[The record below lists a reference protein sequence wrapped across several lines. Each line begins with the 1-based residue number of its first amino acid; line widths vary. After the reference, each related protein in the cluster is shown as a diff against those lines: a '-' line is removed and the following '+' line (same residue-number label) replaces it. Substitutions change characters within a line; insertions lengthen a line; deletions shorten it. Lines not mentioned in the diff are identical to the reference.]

1 MGYDYT
7 SFVTAWRLAAKL
19 PASNAASTTF
29 LESVIDFAEQSCY
42 RDLDLINTVVSDASG
57 TMTVDQ
63 RTFDL
68 PTASGRFVVLH
79 DVNLI
84 NGTIRTPLV
93 KSSRPVIDMLHPD
106 SASVA
111 NVNPDKWA
119 PLTDQTIILGPSP
132 SSTLA
137 LECIGTIRPTALS
150 ASNTNTFL
158 SDNLPDLFFSAAMIF
173 TSAYK
178 QNFGAQADNPEEA
191 ASWQNTYDR
200 QLKSAA
206 SEEMK
211 RKYQGFYGAS

>member
-1 MGYDYT
+1 MGFNYT
-7 SFVTAWRLAAKL
+7 TFVAAWRLEAKL
-19 PASNAASTTF
+19 PSSNAASTQILPTI
-29 LESVIDFAEQSCY
+29 IDQAEQRCY
-42 RDLDLINTVVSDASG
+42 RDLNLINTVISDA
-57 TMTVDQ
+57 TATTTADQ

-68 PTASGRFVVLH
+68 PTGNGRFVVLH

-93 KSSRPVIDMLHPD
+93 KCSRPVLDMLHPD
-106 SASVA
+106 SASTSG
-111 NVNPDKWA
+111 VNPTRWA

-132 SSTLA
+132 PSSLS

-150 ASNTNTFL
+150 ESNPNTFL

-178 QNFGAQADNPEEA
+178 QNFGAQADNPAEA
-191 ASWQNTYDR
+191 ISWDSIYKT
-200 QLKSAA
+200 QLESANK
-206 SEEMK
+206 EEMA